1 MNSLSGAVAPRQ
13 ARPTDTLDTAL
24 DATQPRLRDW
34 FSAAELAAFRLPGL
48 PTHRTAFQR
57 HVTAWRTPRTHW
69 DARSNPHGLWR
80 KRAGRGGGYEYH
92 ISLLPLRAR
101 RQVMQAQGRSPQAAQ
116 QAAQQVRPRPPAQQA
131 LDGAGMRPLAP
142 QPGRLTPDQQAARHA
157 QAWVRFDSLGEAAK
171 ERAAF
176 RLQALEGVDQMVRS
190 GMPREVAVQLVGDEM
205 GFRKSA
211 YYIWVQR
218 VSAVPRA
225 DRLPYLADYRPGR
238 VALAKMSPD
247 AWELFKSEYL
257 RPEKRTFSECY
268 TMVCRAN
275 EKGGLGWD
283 IPSLKTFRRRIE
295 RDVDRRVQ
303 VLTRDGAEA
312 HDRLYPAQ
320 RRDRAVF
327 HAMQA
332 LNYDGHRLD
341 VFVRWP
347 DGSEG
352 RAYLIAFQD
361 LYSGKIVGWRLDRAE
376 TPFAFRLAF
385 LDAVERY
392 GFPEIVWSDNTMA
405 AAAKENTGGSRFRH
419 RFSVRDDDPVGL
431 FTQFGVDLRFTLPAH
446 GQSKPIENAFS
457 TLSRYIAKAPE
468 CAGAY
473 TGNSPVNKP
482 ANYGSKTVAL
492 DVLAAVCEREIAW
505 YNARQTQVKRGPT
518 AGRSRDQA
526 FDESYAQAVIRKAT
540 AEQLRPWMLA
550 IDGVTCRK
558 PDGSVWLHQNRYWH
572 QALVGLMG
580 RKVTLRF
587 DPEALHQPV
596 HVYRLDGSFVCTAP
610 CVEDTGF
617 ADRAAG
623 KAHAAAKR
631 AFGRASRKMV
641 ESERLLSARQM
652 AALQGGPE
660 DSAPPPSQRVVGA
673 VFGGAKAQVRE
684 VWDLEDE
691 AEGCEEAID
700 FFGALGAGLRLVR
713 EQDSEGEV

>member
-1 MNSLSGAVAPRQ
+1 MMTNKTGGTAQSAVA
-13 ARPTDTLDTAL
+13 TASKE
-24 DATQPRLRDW
+24 W
-34 FSAAELAAFRLPGL
+34 FSAAELAAFSLPGL

-57 HVTAWRTPRTHW
+57 HVTSWRTPRTAW
-69 DARSNPHGLWR
+69 DPRANPHGTWR
-80 KRAGRGGGYEYH
+80 RRAGRGGGFEYH
-92 ISLLPLRAR
+92 VSLLPLRAR
-101 RQVMQAQGRSPQAAQ
+101 RQVARAQGGDSPQAPKPPLAPAV
-116 QAAQQVRPRPPAQQA
+116 QAAP
-131 LDGAGMRPLAP
+131 GAAMRPLSP
-142 QPGRLTPDQQAARHA
+142 QPGRLSPQEQAARHA
-157 QAWVRFDSLGEAAK
+157 QAWVRFDCLGEAAK
-171 ERAAF
+171 DRAAF
-176 RLQALEGVDQMVRS
+176 RLQALEGVEQMARS
-190 GMPREVAVQLVGDEM
+190 GLPREVAVQLVGDEM
-205 GFRKSA
+205 GFGKSA
-211 YYIWVQR
+211 YYNWVQR
-218 VSAVPRA
+218 VSAVPRP

-275 EKGGLGWD
+275 EQGGLGWD

-303 VLTRDGAEA
+303 VLTREGPEA

-347 DGSEG
+347 DGSQG
-352 RAYLIAFQD
+352 RAFLIAFQD

-376 TPFAFRLAF
+376 TPYAFRLAF

-419 RFSVRDDDPVGL
+419 RFKVREDDPVGL

-446 GQSKPIENAFS
+446 GQSKPIENAFA

-473 TGNSPVNKP
+473 TGNSPDNKP
-482 ANYGSKTVAL
+482 ANYGSKVVDL

-526 FDESYAQAVIRKAT
+526 FDESYAQSVVRKAT

-550 IDGVTCRK
+550 IDGLTCRK

-572 QALVGLMG
+572 QALVGLIG
-580 RKVTLRF
+580 KKVTLRF

-652 AALQGGPE
+652 AALQGMP
-660 DSAPPPSQRVVGA
+660 DQAPPPAQRVVGG
-673 VFGGAKAQVRE
+673 VFGSAKAQIRE
-684 VWDLEDE
+684 VWELEDDG
-691 AEGCEEAID
+691 GCEEPID
-700 FFGALGAGLRLVR
+700 FFGALGAGLRIVR
-713 EQDSEGEV
+713 DQEPDGEF